1 LAAAFDGARRL
12 PLPVTIARIMSDD
25 DQCTVAGTTNRG
37 GRKGKTGLR
46 GQTRSKEYMM
56 VGLIRGIRDLWRAYR
71 TFGDTELEAL
81 KRQVGIELDRRGCVC
96 TPSLATLSLALR
108 ALLVRSFARSA
119 GLGEPGN
126 AAARQGDS
134 GRQRQAGRGGGPDC
148 YPRGCGRYAGA
159 PRPGGGR
166 QQGRNTIPQGVRGDR
181 RARDG
186 AGRAAADGRY

>member
-1 LAAAFDGARRL
+1 MHSGWNDESRGEERKNGSARSN
-12 PLPVTIARIMSDD
+12 P
-25 DQCTVAGTTNRG
+25 
-37 GRKGKTGLR
+37 
-46 GQTRSKEYMM
+46 RSKEYMM

-81 KRQVGIELDRRGCVC
+81 KRQVGIELRPPCVC
-96 TPSLATLSLALR
+96 LHALPRDSLTRATRYALC
-108 ALLVRSFARSA
+108 SFARSA

-148 YPRGCGRYAGA
+148 NPRGCGRYAGA